1 MTPVGRDLYPH
12 LKERS
17 RERTWL
23 LFVFLAALTVTK
35 KNKSAN
41 GLADGGDWFDKH
53 AFTCFQLKDTGEN
66 PVEGNV
72 QLKTSIL

>member
-1 MTPVGRDLYPH
+1 VAVICFSCSFNSD
-12 LKERS
+12 
-17 RERTWL
+17 
-23 LFVFLAALTVTK
+23 K

-53 AFTCFQLKDTGEN
+53 AFTCFQLKDTREN

-72 QLKTSIL
+72 QLKASIL